1 MNSPLSIFLKKI
13 RLQAQMTQ
21 RDFAELLGFDQT
33 HISRIELGLS
43 QPSADFLARVVEVV
57 ELSDQDQD
65 ELKAAIKTSRRH
77 YVLPEDAETN
87 VFLLCSE
94 LWDRIERLH
103 PEAVEGLRAF
113 LRMQDSFGDA
123 PRFRTSRVKRANKAE
138 AKM

>member
-1 MNSPLSIFLKKI
+1 MNSPLSIFLKKV
-13 RLQAQMTQ
+13 RLQMQLSQ
-21 RDFAELLGFDQT
+21 RDFTDLLGFDQT
-33 HISRIELGLS
+33 HVSKIELGTN
-43 QPSADFLARVVEVV
+43 QPSAEFLAKVVDVV

-65 ELKAAIKTSRRH
+65 ELQVAIKTSRRH
-77 YVLPEDAETN
+77 YVLPDDAETN

-113 LRMQDSFGDA
+113 LRMQDSFSDA
-123 PRFRTSRVKRANKAE
+123 PRYRSSRVKRANKVE